1 MIGFVFGKVKN
12 FLIAVL
18 SVISAM
24 LGFLFLLQTFR
35 YRELEKEK
43 EELEE
48 ENREQKEVIE
58 QVQDDIHLAQTLRE
72 KEKAIDEETSEEVR
86 KIEDASDDDVL
97 RRLNELHN

>member
-1 MIGFVFGKVKN
+1 MFGKVKS
-12 FLIAVL
+12 FLLGVL
-18 SVISAM
+18 SVISAV

-35 YRELEKEK
+35 YKELEREK

-72 KEKAIDEETSEEVR
+72 KEKEIDEKTSEEVR
-86 KIEDASDDDVL
+86 KIEDASDDELLD
-97 RRLNELHN
+97 RLNRLHD